1 MRILQIHNMYA
12 LRGGEETVVEN
23 ENKLLNDNGHIVEQ
37 YIQDN
42 RDIESFSIS
51 DKISLVSNAI
61 WSRQSYNDLTS
72 KIKTFKPDVCHLHH
86 FYPLLSPSVVDAC
99 TDQNIPLV
107 MTLHS
112 YRLICTNSMLYRDGA
127 VCTECV
133 GRSLYHSV
141 KRKCYRD
148 SYFHTFHLAHTIEKA
163 RKRNVWDK
171 SISRFIALTHF
182 GKKLFVQGGLP
193 EEKILVKPN
202 FSHTPD
208 IRITPSNN
216 NYLLYFGRLDSL
228 KGFDLVMRA
237 AQALPEYH
245 FVVAGAG
252 PLQSELESLQISN
265 LKYLGVLER
274 DKLAETVFKA
284 ALVLFPSVL
293 YEGMGMPIP
302 ESFAYAKPIL
312 ASNIGVI
319 PELIRNGETGI
330 LFQVGSLHDFIE
342 KIRWSMNHPT
352 ELRQMGDKAF
362 QEFKEKY
369 SPEVAYQ
376 QLISIYQ
383 EAIETYITP
392 KK

>member
-1 MRILQIHNMYA
+1 MYA

-72 KIKTFKPDVCHLHH
+72 KIKTFKPDICHLHH

-141 KRKCYRD
+141 KRKCYRG

-202 FSHTPD
+202 FSHKPD
-208 IRITPSNN
+208 ILITPSND
-216 NYLLYFGRLDSL
+216 NYLLYFGRLDPL
-228 KGFDLVMRA
+228 KGFDLVMKA
-237 AQALPEYH
+237 AQTLPEYH
-245 FVVAGAG
+245 FVVAGTG
-252 PLQSELESLQISN
+252 PLQSELESLYLSN
-265 LKYLGVLER
+265 LEYMGLLQQDRLNE
-274 DKLAETVFKA
+274 LISKA
-284 ALVLFPSVL
+284 SMILFTSRSF
-293 YEGMGMPIP
+293 EGMPSIIP
-302 ESFAYAKPIL
+302 ESFALGKPIL
-312 ASNIGVI
+312 ASDIGVI

-330 LFQVGSLHDFIE
+330 LFQAGSLHDLIE